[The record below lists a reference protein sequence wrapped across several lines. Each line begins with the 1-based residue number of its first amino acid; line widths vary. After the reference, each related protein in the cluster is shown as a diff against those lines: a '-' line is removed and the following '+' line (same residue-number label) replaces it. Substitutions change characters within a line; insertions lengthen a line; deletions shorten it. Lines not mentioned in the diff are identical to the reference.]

1 MAAARLYD
9 TRNGS
14 GKRDQSI
21 FPKESLPVLGAL
33 HYQIQD
39 RQRFC
44 SVGGR
49 RMVSVYRNGTA
60 HALSGCD
67 DRDAHWLYPVYAEE
81 RKAARESN
89 VFHDVRFDPARS
101 TIPVKAFRGVFSAVR
116 RSLRGVQLAG
126 FRGKAGGSVARRV
139 ST

>member
-1 MAAARLYD
+1 MATACIYD

-14 GKRDQSI
+14 GKRDKSI

-49 RMVSVYRNGTA
+49 RMVPVYGNGTA
-60 HALSGCD
+60 HAFSCCD
-67 DRDAHWLYPVYAEE
+67 DGDAYRLHPFHAEE
-81 RKAARESN
+81 WKAARGGN
-89 VFHDVRFDPARS
+89 VVHDVLFDPS
-101 TIPVKAFRGVFSAVR
+101 DSKIP
-116 RSLRGVQLAG
+116 
-126 FRGKAGGSVARRV
+126 
-139 ST
+139 